1 LRFRLRSARTD
12 VGECKAAHWM
22 MLFENVR
29 GVFTTA
35 QFTPEMTLAIEE
47 FAALKYWFA
56 RFVGDAPT
64 LGVGTIGSEK

>member
-1 LRFRLRSARTD
+1 
-12 VGECKAAHWM
+12 M